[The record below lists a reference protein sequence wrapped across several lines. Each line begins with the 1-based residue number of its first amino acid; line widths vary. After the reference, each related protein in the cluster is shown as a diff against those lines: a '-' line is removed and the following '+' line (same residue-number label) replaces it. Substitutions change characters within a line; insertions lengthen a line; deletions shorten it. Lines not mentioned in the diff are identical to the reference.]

1 MSVAS
6 MRDELLDLLGW
17 LAPDKAW
24 PKRVA
29 AQDIAAFTIE
39 RLPESVIRQLPKADH
54 SKGFRALHLA
64 ETIARRT
71 R

>member
-1 MSVAS
+1 MSVAL

-17 LAPDKAW
+17 LTPDKTW

-29 AQDIAAFTIE
+29 AHDIAAFTIE
-39 RLPESVIRQLPKADH
+39 QLPESVIRQLPKPDQ

-64 ETIARRT
+64 ETIVQRT